1 MLVYAYQHWRAGAP
15 WGDARIGLWLVA
27 YLALVLLTS
36 GIGSADFQGMNSV
49 PAPWDSVIVAVIA
62 LAAWLAGVRA
72 GRQHLAGSPAT
83 EGERRPERS
92 QR

>member
-36 GIGSADFQGMNSV
+36 GIGSADSQGTNSV

-72 GRQHLAGSPAT
+72 GRQHLAGSPVT
-83 EGERRPERS
+83 EDESHPERS